1 VQFNGDT
8 KTRMNYVHARRGYAI
23 ARSCCSPAPTRP
35 RLDARMA
42 RRENS
47 VRQSLTDAIAR
58 HQAALAALTAQIA
71 ASPGD
76 DSVCEPLLAEDVAA
90 MEAIATAPCENDAE
104 FVEKLRYLMPYEQA
118 LCGKPSM
125 QMEYGSV
132 IVAVSSYLGAGQS

>member
-1 VQFNGDT
+1 MQSRALLL
-8 KTRMNYVHARRGYAI
+8 TRADARR
-23 ARSCCSPAPTRP
+23 
-35 RLDARMA
+35 RLNARMA
-42 RRENS
+42 RKENA
-47 VRQSLTDAIAR
+47 VPQSLTDAIAR
-58 HQAALAALTAQIA
+58 HQAAHAALTAQIA

-76 DSVCEPLLAEDVAA
+76 DLACEPLLAEDVAA
-90 MEAIATAPCENDAE
+90 MEAIVAAPCENDAE